1 MHLHLHLHLYLC
13 GLVPCRT
20 SRLNFQILEKGGEED
35 SRVRHPSLFCWRRR
49 EGRRRRRRR
58 RRKVYS
64 KLTQEEEAE
73 EEESL
78 FRG

>member
-1 MHLHLHLHLYLC
+1 MLSKRA
-13 GLVPCRT
+13 VWTRT
-20 SRLNFQILEKGGEED
+20 LD
-35 SRVRHPSLFCWRRR
+35 LFWLFIPKSCLSGP

-64 KLTQEEEAE
+64 KLGGGGGEEEE

-78 FRG
+78 FKADAVNAEDSERDRATQV